1 MKPSTLF
8 SLLLPALLLTA
19 CNGQTNAE
27 EIIPAVTPSQVESLP
42 ENMRDYRYCEIIPVF
57 QQGLN
62 LNVVVYNTLGSNQCP
77 QDLWDQLDAKA
88 LAKEYGAKIVKLN
101 GPRYWVLNKISGQG
115 ISANGKTVDFNGIE
129 MTERATLQTNLLQG
143 SIGDKTYT
151 PNQVKRDTVFEYW
164 AGNEVYELISP
175 EGNTYIMQSYSQ
187 IADSSLTIDDLASLG
202 ERLNLPEGWRYQ
214 AITLEKDLFLKAN
227 GVAYVINDEFY
238 NTYQQILP

>member
-1 MKPSTLF
+1 MKASKILI
-8 SLLLPALLLTA
+8 LLLPAFLLAA
-19 CNGQTNAE
+19 CGGQKNFE
-27 EIIPAVTPSQVESLP
+27 EIVPTITPSQVDPLP
-42 ENMRDYRYCEIIPVF
+42 EDMRNYRYCEVIPVF

-62 LNVVVYNTLGSNQCP
+62 LNVVVYNTLGANQCP
-77 QDLWDQLDAKA
+77 QDLWEKLDAQT

-115 ISANGKTVDFNGIE
+115 ISASGRTVSFGGIE
-129 MTERATLQTNLLQG
+129 MSERATLQTNLLQG

-151 PNQVKRDTVFEYW
+151 PNKVKRDTVFEYW

-187 IADSSLTIDDLASLG
+187 MADPSLTIDDLANLG
-202 ERLNLPEGWRYQ
+202 DRLKLPEGWRFQ
-214 AITLEKDLFLKAN
+214 AVTLDKDFFLKAN
-227 GVAYVINDEFY
+227 GVAYVINDELY